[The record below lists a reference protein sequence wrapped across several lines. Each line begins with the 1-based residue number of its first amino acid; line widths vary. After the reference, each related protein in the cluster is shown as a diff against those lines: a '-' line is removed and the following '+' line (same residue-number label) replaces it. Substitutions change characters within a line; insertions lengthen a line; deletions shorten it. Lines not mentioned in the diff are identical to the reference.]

1 MESQIDKSFANS
13 NIAIGNMLRF
23 RTNPKFSAIVIDV
36 IRKIIHKFKFL
47 QRAKNC
53 FIYRVITFRSVF

>member
-1 MESQIDKSFANS
+1 MESQIDKSFVNS
-13 NIAIGNMLRF
+13 NITIGNMLRF

-47 QRAKNC
+47 QT
-53 FIYRVITFRSVF
+53 VIKVQSLIHQVYE